1 VLTLFTQQG
10 AAMAEK
16 TQNLATH
23 TRYVPAF
30 HFFALP
36 VLLINM
42 FVAAIYFWS
51 DPNFRS
57 GWGVLV
63 AIALAVGI
71 SWSRFMPLRA
81 QDRIIRMEERTR
93 LERVLPADLRG
104 RIGELTER
112 QLIAIRFAP
121 DAEVPELTR
130 RTLNGELKSS
140 GDIKRAIR
148 DWRPDH
154 FRV

>member
-1 VLTLFTQQG
+1 MAVQTQ
-10 AAMAEK
+10 
-16 TQNLATH
+16 TFSTH
-23 TRYVPAF
+23 RRFIPAF

-36 VLLINM
+36 ILLINV
-42 FVAAIYFWS
+42 FVVATQFWK
-51 DPNFRS
+51 DPRLPNA
-57 GWGVLV
+57 WAVLV
-63 AIALAVGI
+63 AVALAIGI

-93 LERVLPADLRG
+93 LERLLPADMRG

-121 DAEVPELTR
+121 DNEVPDITR
-130 RTLNGELKSS
+130 RALSGELKSP
-140 GDIKRAIR
+140 GEIKRAIK
-148 DWRPDH
+148 DWRGDY

>member
-1 VLTLFTQQG
+1 
-10 AAMAEK
+10 MADK

-23 TRYVPAF
+23 TRYIPIF

-36 VLLINM
+36 VLLINV
-42 FVAAIYFWS
+42 FVVAYHFVR
-51 DPNFRS
+51 DPRLIN
-57 GWGVLV
+57 GWALFV

-71 SWSRFMPLRA
+71 TWSRFMPLRA
-81 QDRIIRMEERTR
+81 QDRIIRLEERTR
-93 LERVLPADLRG
+93 LERLLPSDLRG

-121 DAEVPELTR
+121 DNEVPDLTR
-130 RTLNGELKSS
+130 RTLNGELKSP
-140 GDIKRAIR
+140 GDIKRAIQ
-148 DWRPDH
+148 DWRPDY

>member
-1 VLTLFTQQG
+1 MADRTQTF
-10 AAMAEK
+10 AS
-16 TQNLATH
+16 H
-23 TRYVPAF
+23 TRYIPIF

-36 VLLINM
+36 VLLINV
-42 FVAAIYFWS
+42 FVVAYYFWH
-51 DPNFRS
+51 DPGFAT
-57 GWGVLV
+57 GWALLV

-71 SWSRFMPLRA
+71 TWSRFMPLRA

-93 LERVLPADLRG
+93 LERLLPADLRG

-121 DAEVPELTR
+121 DDEAAELTR
-130 RTLNGELKSS
+130 RTLDGELKSAA
-140 GDIKRAIR
+140 DIKRAIR
-148 DWRPDH
+148 NWRADH

>member
-1 VLTLFTQQG
+1 
-10 AAMAEK
+10 MADK
-16 TQNLATH
+16 TQTLASH
-23 TRYVPAF
+23 RRFIPVF

-36 VLLINM
+36 VLLINV
-42 FVAAIYFWS
+42 FVVAYQFIR
-51 DPNFRS
+51 DPRLVN
-57 GWGVLV
+57 GWALLV

-81 QDRIIRMEERTR
+81 QDRIIRLEERTR
-93 LERVLPADLRG
+93 LERLLPGDLRG

-121 DAEVPELTR
+121 DDEVSDVTR
-130 RTLNGELKSS
+130 RTLSGELKSP
-140 GDIKRAIR
+140 GDIKRAVR
-148 DWRPDH
+148 NWRADH